1 MAKGTHLTPEVK
13 SLIAQTHLEHPDYGP
28 TLVREKL
35 LKRMKETGLDRNFGS
50 DWPSVSAVGK
60 VLTDIRKEESELGPD
75 PEDRP
80 WSVSALADCDI
91 PAEALPV
98 VMDAWAK
105 ALVNDDPLT
114 IRQVKWIA
122 YLYHVLK
129 DRDTDLLA
137 ERALEYASLEKAI
150 KGTGT
155 YPAKPQDAWWLWF
168 KDAILYFNMAGD
180 DSPLVKCIKHMKWE
194 TTTDIDEL
202 KLIFERLYAISV
214 NGDAF
219 RREDESKGGT
229 Q

>member
-80 WSVSALADCDI
+80 WSVSALADYGI
-91 PAEALPV
+91 PPEVLPIA
-98 VMDAWAK
+98 MKAWAK
-105 ALVNDDPLT
+105 ALEDDNPLT

-122 YLYHVLK
+122 RLYYLLK
-129 DRDTDLLA
+129 DKDTDLLA

-150 KGTGT
+150 KATRT
-155 YPAKPQDAWWLWF
+155 YPDKAQDSWWLWF
-168 KDAILYFNMAGD
+168 RDAILYRAMTGD
-180 DSPLVKCIKHMKWE
+180 ESPLKKCIKHMKWQ
-194 TTTDIDEL
+194 TTRDIAEL
-202 KLIFERLYAISV
+202 KLIFKKLFAISL
-214 NGDAF
+214 NDDAF
-219 RREDESKGGT
+219 RREDK
-229 Q
+229 